1 MKLYYSPGACSLAD
15 HIALIEADMTVD
27 LVRVNLKTHKLDDG
41 GSLCDINPK
50 DYVPVLDLDDGE
62 RLTENVAI
70 LAYIADRYPP
80 LMAPG
85 ELGRYRLLEMLSYIA
100 TEIHKA
106 FHPLFHLEDDGVERT
121 RARETVA
128 QRLEF
133 VASALKGSYLFGE
146 KATVAD
152 AYLFVMLT
160 WAAQRKIP
168 IPPPLGSFMAHM
180 KSRPTVVA
188 ALKREG
194 LAL

>member
-15 HIALIEADMTVD
+15 HIALVEADIMVD
-27 LVRVNLKTHKLDDG
+27 LVRVDLKTHKLDDG
-41 GSLCDINPK
+41 GSFYDINPK
-50 DYVPVLDLDDGE
+50 GYVPVLELDDGV

-85 ELGRYRLLEMLSYIA
+85 EFGRYRLLEMLAYIA

-106 FHPLFHLEDDGVERT
+106 FHPLFHREGGEAERSS
-121 RARETVA
+121 ARQVIA
-128 QRLEF
+128 QKLDF
-133 VASALKGSYLFGE
+133 LAGTLKGPYLFGE

-160 WAAQRKIP
+160 WATQQKIAV
-168 IPPPLGSFMAHM
+168 PPPLSGLIVHM

-194 LAL
+194 LVA